1 MNYKSILQVFVFLI
15 ICSSLS
21 AQTHS
26 AVYKPINNNIKSY
39 YEYLPEGYNEDTSY
53 SFPLIIFS
61 HGRGEIGNDKPLS
74 SVLKNGIPK
83 LINQGKFPNQ
93 FIVNKDTFKFIV
105 ISPQYFNWPSGND
118 LTNVIDYAEA
128 NYKVDK
134 KRIYLTG
141 LSMGG
146 AVTWNNVEYSIQNA
160 KRIAAIVP
168 VCGASFPKKKSGVII
183 CAANLP
189 VWATHNRGDPI
200 VLVNN
205 TLSYISSI
213 NNSTNSSITPAKKTI
228 FEENNHNAW
237 SRTYD
242 LSFKE
247 NNMNIYEWMLQF
259 ERDID

>member
-39 YEYLPEGYNEDTSY
+39 YEYLPEGYNEDTSC

-93 FIVNKDTFKFIV
+93 FIVNNDTFKFII
-105 ISPQYFNWPSGND
+105 ISPQYYNRPSGND

-146 AVTWNNVEYSIQNA
+146 AVTWNNVESSIHNS
-160 KRIAAIVP
+160 KRIAAIV
-168 VCGASFPKKKSGVII
+168 VVSGASFPKKNSGVII
-183 CAANLP
+183 SEANLP

-200 VLVNN
+200 VSVNN
-205 TLSYISSI
+205 TSSYISSI